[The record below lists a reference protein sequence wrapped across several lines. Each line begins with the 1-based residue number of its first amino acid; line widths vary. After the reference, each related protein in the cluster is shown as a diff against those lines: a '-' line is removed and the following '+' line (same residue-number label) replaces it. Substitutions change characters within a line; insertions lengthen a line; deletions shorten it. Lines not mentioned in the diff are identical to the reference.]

1 MTQELRSKMDKL
13 GGKIPLLSI
22 LLVVLVQIGGGIVFL
37 TNLSRDVQNN
47 TDAIVHLIENDTAQY
62 AIDEINNARTSIET
76 NKILVDQLLL
86 DVEYMKNVTD
96 TLGGVDVSYLIERL
110 TRLETEIQGIKEDSF
125 SDDSWIVEN
134 KVDGLQTEIARL
146 QAQFEAVQ
154 RKTDDHV
161 WTISDLQTKLIYL
174 EQEVY
179 SICLLYT
186 SPRPRD

>member
-146 QAQFEAVQ
+146 QAQFETVQ

-179 SICLLYT
+179 SI
-186 SPRPRD
+186 PR

>member
-1 MTQELRSKMDKL
+1 MDKI
-13 GGKIPLLSI
+13 GSKIPLLSI
-22 LLVVLVQIGGGIVFL
+22 ALVVLLQLGGAIVYL

-47 TDAIVHLIENDTAQY
+47 TESIMYLVENDTAQY

-76 NKILVDQLLL
+76 NKILIDQLLF
-86 DVEYMKNVTD
+86 DVEYIKNVTD
-96 TLGGVDVSYLIERL
+96 TLGGLDVSYLIERIAK
-110 TRLETEIQGIKEDSF
+110 LETEIQGIKEDSF

-134 KVDGLQTEIARL
+134 KVDALETEIARL
-146 QAQFEAVQ
+146 QVQFEAVQ

-179 SICLLYT
+179 SI
-186 SPRPRD
+186 PR